1 MRKIVLASIGFMLLN
16 FTIATW
22 TEYKNLEGRFRVL
35 IPTNQMTETLKK
47 VKTDVGE
54 LTFHQHIYKPEE
66 KKDDNVFYLV
76 NYCDYPKGSFPKDS
90 VETIQAFL
98 NETVESSAQA
108 VYGKV
113 AYVNDIELQKH
124 KGKIWRVQYNNNN
137 AQIKNKCF
145 LVGDR
150 FYLLQVMTLKEK
162 SLNASVD
169 KFLESFYVF

>member
-1 MRKIVLASIGFMLLN
+1 MKKILFVFVSTLLLS
-16 FTIATW
+16 FTPSVW
-22 TEYKNLEGRFRVL
+22 QEFKNLNGHFRVL
-35 IPTNQMTETLKK
+35 TPTGVMTESLKK

-54 LTFHQHIYKPEE
+54 LTFNQYIYKPED

-90 VETIQAFL
+90 VEMIQAFL
-98 NETVESSAQA
+98 NETVESSAKS

-113 AYVNDIELQKH
+113 SYSNDITLQMH

-137 AQIKNKCF
+137 VQIKNKCF
-145 LVGDR
+145 LVDDR

-162 SLNASVD
+162 SLNPSVD
-169 KFLESFYVF
+169 KFLDSFYLF

>member
-1 MRKIVLASIGFMLLN
+1 MKKILFVAIGLTLLS

-35 IPTNQMTETLKK
+35 IPTDQMTENLKK

-54 LTFHQHIYKPEE
+54 LTFHQYIYKPED

-90 VETIQAFL
+90 VEMVQAFL
-98 NETVESSAQA
+98 NETVESSAKT

-113 AYVNDIELQKH
+113 AYVNDIELQTH

-162 SLNASVD
+162 SLNTSVD